1 MSDYKDTLN
10 LPKTGFPMRANL
22 ANREPNMLKNWYSK
36 DLYQKIRAA
45 KKGKKTFILHDGP
58 PYANGDIHIGHSVNK
73 ILKDIIIK
81 SKTLS
86 DFDAPYIP
94 GWDCHGLPIEIK
106 VEQKHG
112 KPGKKLTPAE
122 FRIKCREYAARQVD
136 GQRKDFKRLGVL
148 GDWENPYL
156 TMNFD
161 TEANIVRAFAK
172 IIENG
177 HLLKGSK
184 PVHWCTDCGS
194 SLAEAEVEYED
205 KLSPAIDVAF
215 TAVNNNAVI
224 ACFSAEG
231 DDLGH
236 GDVCTVIWTTT
247 PWTLPANRAIA
258 LAAKVEYSL
267 VQAGER
273 RLILASDLVASTME
287 RYSIEDAKTLAICT
301 GLDLEK
307 QLFNHPFLDLQVP
320 AIVADHVTTDAGTG
334 CVHTAPGHGQDD
346 YSVGLKYDL
355 EVANPVGDNGVFR
368 DDTEFFAGLHV
379 FKANDKV
386 LEVLTERNALINH
399 VNIKHSYPHCWR
411 HKTPIIFRATPQWFI
426 SMSQKGLRDKALGQ
440 IKDVKW
446 IPSWGQNRIQKMVEG
461 APDWCISRQRTWGV
475 PITLFVHKET
485 DELHP
490 NSVEMME
497 LIALKIE
504 KEGIQAWW
512 DLDAEKLL
520 GFEAQ
525 EYRKVTDTLDIWF
538 ESGTSHASVVG
549 ARDEYKNAAGE
560 KVDIDMY
567 LEGSDQHRGWFQSS
581 LNSSVAMT
589 GKAPYKEVLTH
600 GFVVD
605 AHGKKMSKSVGNV
618 MAPQTVMNNLGAD
631 VLRLWVASTD
641 YTGEI
646 TVSDEILT
654 RSADSYRRI
663 RNTSR
668 FLLANLNGF
677 EPNTDLVAPDEMVAL
692 DRWIVAQTFALQNDV
707 IEAYEN
713 YNLHIV
719 YQKIVHF
726 CSIELGSFY
735 LDIIKDRQYT
745 AKSDSNARR
754 SCQTALFHI
763 VESLVRLMAPIL
775 SFTADEIWNN
785 MPGERDEFVFTD
797 VWYKGLFD
805 LSENEA
811 LGNDEWASLISV
823 RAEVNKALELAR
835 KDSVIGG
842 GLEAEVTLYAS
853 AELIKLL
860 SSVEDELRFV
870 LITSK
875 TAINPLAE
883 APASA
888 IATELTGL
896 SVTVAKSAAAKCSRC
911 WHHNEEVGQNEQH
924 PELCGRCVT
933 NIDGAGEVRKFA

>member
-1 MSDYKDTLN
+1 MSEYKSTLN

-22 ANREPNMLKNWYSK
+22 ANREPNMLKNWYSN
-36 DLYQKIRAA
+36 DLYGKIRAA

-94 GWDCHGLPIEIK
+94 GWDCHGLPIELQ
-106 VEQKHG
+106 VEKKHG
-112 KPGKKLTPAE
+112 KPGKKIDAAT
-122 FRIKCREYAARQVD
+122 FRVKCREYAARQVA
-136 GQRKDFKRLGVL
+136 GQSKDFQRLGVL
-148 GDWENPYL
+148 GDWANPYL
-156 TMNFD
+156 TMNFE
-161 TEANIVRAFAK
+161 TEANIVRALAK
-172 IIENG
+172 IIKND
-177 HLLKGSK
+177 HLHKGSK

-194 SLAEAEVEYED
+194 ALAEAEVEYED
-205 KLSPAIDVAF
+205 KISAAIDVAF
-215 TAVNNNAVI
+215 VAVDSDAVI
-224 ACFSAEG
+224 ACFNSES

-247 PWTLPANRAIA
+247 PWTLPANRAVA

-273 RLILASDLVASTME
+273 RLILATDLVDSAML
-287 RYSIEDAKTLAICT
+287 RYGIEDAKTLAICT

-320 AIVADHVTTDAGTG
+320 TIVADHVTIDAGTG

-355 EVANPVGDNGVFR
+355 EVANPVADNGVFR

-386 LEVLTERNALINH
+386 LEVLTERNALIHH
-399 VNIKHSYPHCWR
+399 VNINHSYPHCWR

-426 SMSQKGLRDKALGQ
+426 SMDQKGLRDSALSE

-446 IPSWGQNRIQKMVEG
+446 IPSWGEQRIEKMLDNR
-461 APDWCISRQRTWGV
+461 PDWCVSRQRTWGV

-490 NSVEMME
+490 NSIEMME

-512 DLDAEKLL
+512 DLDAESLL
-520 GFEAQ
+520 GFESE
-525 EYRKVTDTLDIWF
+525 EYRKVTDTLDVWF
-538 ESGTSHASVVG
+538 DSGTTHAAVVG
-549 ARDEYKNAAGE
+549 VRDEYKAEDGTTAE
-560 KVDIDMY
+560 IDLY

-581 LNSSVAMT
+581 LTTSVAIT

-618 MAPQTVMNNLGAD
+618 MSPQKVMNDLGAD

-646 TVSDEILT
+646 TVSDEILN

-663 RNTSR
+663 RNTAR
-668 FLLANLNGF
+668 FLLSNLNGF
-677 EPNTDLVAPDEMVAL
+677 DPKTDMVASDEMVAL
-692 DRWIVAQTFALQNDV
+692 DRWIVAKADALQAEIITAYND
-707 IEAYEN
+707 
-713 YNLHIV
+713 YNLHAV
-719 YQKIVHF
+719 HQKLTHF

-745 AKSDSNARR
+745 AKSEGVARR
-754 SCQTALFHI
+754 SCQTAMYHLS
-763 VESLVRLMAPIL
+763 EALVRWMAPIL
-775 SFTADEIWNN
+775 SFTADEIWGRL
-785 MPGERDEFVFTD
+785 PGERDEFVFTG
-797 VWYKGLFD
+797 VWYDGLFS
-805 LSENEA
+805 LSDNEA
-811 LGNDEWASLISV
+811 LSNDAWDQLIAV
-823 RAEVNKALELAR
+823 RAEVNKTLELAR

-842 GLEAEVTLYAS
+842 GLEAEVTLYADDNV
-853 AELIKLL
+853 KNLL
-860 SSVEDELRFV
+860 NGLADELRFV

-875 TAINPLAE
+875 ATVKALAE
-883 APASA
+883 APETAHKTDVA
-888 IATELTGL
+888 GL
-896 SVTVAKSAAAKCSRC
+896 VVAVEKSVHAKCDRC
-911 WHHNEEVGQNEQH
+911 WHHNETVGSDETH
-924 PELCGRCVT
+924 LLLCIRCIT
-933 NIDGAGEVRKFA
+933 NIEGEGESRQFA

>member
-36 DLYQKIRAA
+36 DLYQKIRTA

-94 GWDCHGLPIEIK
+94 GWDCHGLPIELK
-106 VEQKHG
+106 VEQKVG
-112 KPGKKLTPAE
+112 KPGKKISAAD
-122 FRIKCREYAARQVD
+122 FRKKCREYAARQVD

-148 GDWENPYL
+148 GEWDKPYL
-156 TMNFD
+156 TMDFS
-161 TEANIVRAFAK
+161 TEANIVRALAK
-172 IIENG
+172 IIKND
-177 HLLKGSK
+177 HLHKGSK

-194 SLAEAEVEYED
+194 ALAEAEVEYED
-205 KLSPAIDVAF
+205 KKSPAIDVAF
-215 TAVNNNAVI
+215 TAVNPDQVISRFNAL
-224 ACFSAEG
+224 S
-231 DDLGH
+231 DDLGE
-236 GDVCTVIWTTT
+236 GDICAVIWTTT
-247 PWTLPANRAIA
+247 PWTMPANRAVA

-267 VQAGER
+267 VQAGPR
-273 RLILASDLVASTME
+273 RLILATDLVADCMA
-287 RYSIEDAKTLAICT
+287 RYEITDFKTLAICA

-307 QLFNHPFLDLQVP
+307 QLFDHPFLKLQVP
-320 AIVADHVTTDAGTG
+320 AIVADHVTIEAGTG

-346 YSVGLKYDL
+346 YAVGLRYDL

-368 DDTEFFAGLHV
+368 EDTEFFAGLHV
-379 FKANDKV
+379 FKANDRV
-386 LEVLTERNALINH
+386 IEVLAEHNALLCH
-399 VNIKHSYPHCWR
+399 QPLMHSYPHCWR

-426 SMSQKGLRDKALGQ
+426 SMDKKGLRDSALGE

-446 IPSWGQNRIQKMVEG
+446 IPSWGQNRIEKMIENR
-461 APDWCISRQRTWGV
+461 PDWCISRQRTWGV

-497 LIALKIE
+497 LIARKIE

-512 DLDAEKLL
+512 DLEPETLL
-520 GFEAQ
+520 GFEA
-525 EYRKVTDTLDIWF
+525 EEFRKVTDTLDVWF
-538 ESGTSHASVVG
+538 DSGSTHSSVVG
-549 ARDEYKNAAGE
+549 ARDEYTQADGE
-560 KVDIDMY
+560 QAPIDMY

-581 LNSSVAMT
+581 LMT
-589 GKAPYKEVLTH
+589 SMAINNRAPYSEVLTH

-605 AHGKKMSKSVGNV
+605 GDGKKMSKSLGNV
-618 MAPQTVMNNLGAD
+618 MSPQTVMNNLGAD
-631 VLRLWVASTD
+631 ILRLWVASTD

-646 TVSDEILT
+646 TVSDEILN

-677 EPNTDLVAPDEMVAL
+677 EPSTDLVANEDMVAL
-692 DRWIVAQTFALQNDV
+692 DRWIVAQTLEMQNAV

-713 YNLHIV
+713 YNMHIV
-719 YQKIVHF
+719 YQKLMHF

-745 AKSDSNARR
+745 AKADSNARR
-754 SCQTALFHI
+754 SCQTALYHI

-775 SFTADEIWNN
+775 SFTADEIWGR
-785 MPGERDEFVFTD
+785 MPGERDEFVFTG
-797 VWYKGLFD
+797 VWYDGLFA

-811 LGNDEWASLISV
+811 LSNESWTSLLSV

-835 KDSVIGG
+835 KENTIGG

-853 AELIKLL
+853 PELTALL
-860 SSVEDELRFV
+860 ASLEDELRFV

-875 TAINPLAE
+875 ADVQPLAE
-883 APASA
+883 APSDAME
-888 IATELTGL
+888 TEIKGL
-896 SVTVAKSAAAKCSRC
+896 SVTVAKSAAEKCARC
-911 WHHNEEVGQNEQH
+911 WHHSEEVGKHQAH

-933 NIDGAGEVRKFA
+933 NIDGEGEIRKFA